1 MRTNAEICLKMIQHC
16 IIVRHVFYIS
26 CAEAL
31 KLILKLMEHVGD
43 TQTEALI
50 GLRRTLHGKHVAE
63 KQSKEKWFECH
74 CCKLSIR
81 SSPR

>member
-31 KLILKLMEHVGD
+31 KLILKLMEHVGN
-43 TQTEALI
+43 TQTEALT
-50 GLRRTLHGKHVAE
+50 GPRRTLHGRHVAE
-63 KQSKEKWFECH
+63 KQSKEKWFDVVVANF
-74 CCKLSIR
+74 R
-81 SSPR
+81 FD